1 MVAPVV
7 AALVAAYEDWSEKQ
21 KDQKA
26 QAWQDDV
33 SGKLDAVIQ
42 QLAIIHGAILA
53 LPGAINSDALKRAH
67 GEATIA
73 ITACAR
79 MLKAV
84 APDIAG
90 GKRTNVTDGLL
101 VTIIAD
107 TQRLGNLLAVYENY
121 RFSPYPTVFLSA
133 VTCGAAAQLDGSFSK
148 DGVKIL
154 MDPFVQYFS
163 KIIDVNVNDSFAY
176 SAASYSSQ
184 ASSLRGLIEAHRA
197 GHIGKFKGGYACF
210 DLDGA
215 LSHESAA
222 PLYAFGVKGGL
233 RPSDIVGEGIYEVTN
248 VVGERMFRHFEK
260 IPDPTDSKKLIDDT
274 NELAPDPAARAD
286 YILLKRIRDRVEPW
300 KTADTNA
307 QVFSN
312 ELETAKRMYAAL
324 IKLPS
329 L

>member
-1 MVAPVV
+1 MAAPVV
-7 AALVAAYEDWSEKQ
+7 VAVLVKAYEDWSEKQ
-21 KDQKA
+21 KNQKA

-33 SGKLDAVIQ
+33 SAKLDAVIQ
-42 QLAIIHGAILA
+42 QLATIYGAILA
-53 LPGAINSDALKRAH
+53 LPGAINSDALMRAND
-67 GEATIA
+67 EATNA
-73 ITACAR
+73 IKSCAV
-79 MLKAV
+79 MLNVV
-84 APDIAG
+84 AHVNAG
-90 GKRTNVTDGLL
+90 GRTDSVTDGLL
-101 VTIIAD
+101 TTIIAD
-107 TQRLGNLLAVYENY
+107 TQRLGTFLAVYENY

-133 VTCGAAAQLDGSFSK
+133 VTCGAAAQLAGSFNQAE
-148 DGVKIL
+148 VQAL
-154 MDPFVQYFS
+154 LAPFVQYFS

-222 PLYAFGVKGGL
+222 PLYDFGVKGGL
-233 RPSDIVGEGIYEVTN
+233 RPSGIVGEGIYEVTN

-260 IPDPTDSKKLIDDT
+260 IPDT

-286 YILLKRIRDRVEPW
+286 YILLKYIRDRVEPW

-307 QVFSN
+307 QDFSN
-312 ELETAKRMYAAL
+312 ELEAAKGMYAAL